1 PLRALVAPRPPYTT
15 LFRSQ
20 GCGECRTPARCSAR
34 RRRPPGR
41 SPRRA
46 GNRRRSGSRRRR
58 FLPPRSATSPRR
70 SAAPMRNRPSGPV
83 PHRVDGPPR
92 WGSGSVAAGLQ
103 LALVDPFLF
112 FLDPLVV
119 LREVVDV
126 VDAADLQLGAGSERC
141 ALGPLDRLLLG

>member
-1 PLRALVAPRPPYTT
+1 PR
-15 LFRSQ
+15 
-20 GCGECRTPARCSAR
+20 
-34 RRRPPGR
+34 GR
-41 SPRRA
+41 SPPRA

-70 SAAPMRNRPSGPV
+70 SAAPMRNRPSGPG

-119 LREVVDV
+119 LRGVVYV
-126 VDAADLQLGAGSERC
+126 VAAADPRLGAGT
-141 ALGPLDRLLLG
+141 